1 MGHPSRVANILI
13 TPLAHHKTGVH
24 SIKMMEP
31 LKNHTIQSE
40 STILNV
46 GNWIIVT
53 KSKQELSQVY
63 HKNWMYIIIKSTQA
77 SAKL

>member
-13 TPLAHHKTGVH
+13 TSLAHHKTGVH

-31 LKNHTIQSE
+31 LQSE